1 MRRTFCLFALYCAA
15 PLSAHEVPSDV
26 HVHAFV
32 KAEVDSVS
40 MLVRVPLES
49 MRDVVLPLRGPG
61 YLDLAKADEPLRDA
75 AVVWIANQVEL
86 YAGEQRLRDYEIR
99 GIRVSLPS
107 DRSFASYET
116 ALDHISGPPLPVTT
130 EIAWN
135 QALLDVSLVYK
146 TSMPVADLSIRPNVE
161 RLGMRTVTTLRFIA
175 GNGVNRAYEFTGD
188 PGLVRLDPRWHHAF
202 SRFVVLGFEHILDGA
217 DHLLFILCL
226 IIPLRRIR
234 PLVIIVTAFTVAHS
248 VTLLASAF
256 GFVPTVSWFVPLIE
270 TLIAASIVYLALE
283 NIVAGNLRRRWIV
296 AFGFGL
302 VHGFG
307 FSFALSETMQFAGS
321 HLLTSLLAF
330 NIGIELGQ
338 VLVVLVAVPV
348 ITLLFRY
355 VVPERVGV
363 IILSALIAHSGWHWM
378 SERFTG
384 LQQYSLW

>member
-1 MRRTFCLFALYCAA
+1 
-15 PLSAHEVPSDV
+15 
-26 HVHAFV
+26 
-32 KAEVDSVS
+32 
-40 MLVRVPLES
+40 
-49 MRDVVLPLRGPG
+49 MRDVVLPLKGPG
-61 YLDLAKADEPLRDA
+61 YLDLSSADEPLRDA
-75 AVVWIANQVEL
+75 AVIWIANQVEL
-86 YAGEQRLRDYEIR
+86 YSGEQRLTDYEIR

-116 ALDHISGPPLPVTT
+116 ALGLISGPPLPVTT
-130 EIAWN
+130 EIVWT
-135 QALLDVSLVYK
+135 QALLDVLLVYK
-146 TSMPVADLSIRPNVE
+146 TSAPETDLSIRPNLE

-175 GNGVNRAYEFTGD
+175 GNGVDRAYEFTGD

-202 SRFVVLGFEHILDGA
+202 FRFVVMGFEHILDGA

-248 VTLLASAF
+248 VTLLVSAF
-256 GFVPTVSWFVPLIE
+256 GFVPAVLWFVPLVE
-270 TLIAASIVYLALE
+270 ALIAASIVYLALE
-283 NIVAGNLRRRWIV
+283 NIIAGNLRRRWIV

-321 HLLTSLLAF
+321 HLLTSLVAF

-338 VLVVLVAVPV
+338 LLVVLVAVPV

-378 SERFTG
+378 SERFTV

>member
-1 MRRTFCLFALYCAA
+1 
-15 PLSAHEVPSDV
+15 
-26 HVHAFV
+26 
-32 KAEVDSVS
+32 
-40 MLVRVPLES
+40 
-49 MRDVVLPLRGPG
+49 
-61 YLDLAKADEPLRDA
+61 
-75 AVVWIANQVEL
+75 EL
-86 YAGEQRLRDYEIR
+86 YAGEQRLTDYDVR
-99 GIRVSLPS
+99 VLRVSLPS
-107 DRSFASYET
+107 DRSFAGYET
-116 ALDHISGPPLPVTT
+116 ALALVNGPPLPVTT
-130 EIAWN
+130 EIIWN
-135 QALLDVSLVYK
+135 QALLDVLLVYE
-146 TSMPVADLSIRPNVE
+146 TSAPVTDLSIRPNFE

-175 GNGVNRAYEFTGD
+175 AEGIDRAYEFTGD

-202 SRFVVLGFEHILDGA
+202 LRFVVLGFEHILDGA

-256 GFVPTVSWFVPLIE
+256 GFVPTALWFVPLVE

-283 NIVAGNLRRRWIV
+283 NIIAGNLRRRWIV

-321 HLLTSLLAF
+321 HLLTSLIAF

-338 VLVVLVAVPV
+338 VLVVLVAVPAMAV
-348 ITLLFRY
+348 LFRY
-355 VVPERVGV
+355 VMPERVGI

-378 SERFTG
+378 SERFAV